1 MRSRS
6 LLHAVFSALAIALFA
21 AAGLSPQAVH
31 AQARLQFIDAG
42 GLRDFVPAEDEVYLR
57 WRAGAPV
64 GVRGAVESRIAGTTV
79 LDSVG
84 PHAVVK
90 LSQRLDVARLRAGT
104 DEFSGAFPGVEVL
117 PVLYVAGEPQGKASR
132 RVLTRQLLVGIA
144 AGQTPAQVGALV
156 GAVAARESAEPG
168 VAILEL
174 ANAFQVLEALAVLQ
188 KAGIPANPLLGHAWD
203 TFALPKDFFFNN
215 QWHLLNTGQ
224 EGSLFGIDANV
235 LDAWQLTLGTG
246 VTIGIV
252 DSCLQ
257 TGHPDLV
264 QNTPSVNSG
273 LHFDFLDEDTDPNPH
288 FGDNHGTSVA
298 GVAAARQNNGSNDP
312 QTGLMLGVSGAAP
325 EARLIGL
332 RLINESGF
340 VPVTDLEE
348 ATALFWKVGVEQV
361 PIIDISNNS
370 WGPGPFIGPDILT
383 RTALRD
389 ATLLGRNRKG
399 QITLFAAGNGQ
410 FSGREANLNGYCNSR
425 YVIAVGAIDNLGKQS
440 AYSELGAN
448 VLVSAPSNG
457 GTLGIVTTDDQDVA
471 GYNPPRSVIQE
482 LANTDYTNQFGGT
495 SSATPLVAGVTGLL
509 LAANPNL
516 GWRDVKEILA
526 STARQVDVADP
537 GWDLNP
543 LLAGVQD
550 NAAGFHF
557 NRKFGGGMVDASAA
571 VIRGLEWNNLAE
583 EIQQEVKFPS
593 AQLPRTIPDFVFTTP
608 PVLPPNARLDF
619 AFVGPNYP
627 NLRVEVL
634 EVTVDITHAR
644 RSDLEISLVSPGG
657 TTSILVAGGR
667 PLGDNKD
674 FKYSVFDG
682 KGGVVKQAIGWTFTS
697 VQHWGENS
705 TGTWQ
710 LFIKDKASIFTGK
723 VNSASVRLYGTP
735 STVQRFK
742 FEAPRYSVIEP
753 DNAPGAAP
761 RDLKVKVLR
770 LGSSVGTAA
779 VSFSSSPRGTATAA
793 AGGVANPDYLPI
805 EGTVFFENGE
815 TFKEITVS
823 VLDDNI
829 PESTEPIYLI
839 LKNPVGAS
847 FGGVNLTT
855 IDLIDNDENRVSV
868 IASDPDAAEPSLG
881 LPEDNGVVT
890 ISRTVAAAQPL
901 VVRFSIS
908 GTATPGLNPGDDYVP
923 VELTATIPAN
933 ETSTTVTIEP
943 RDDESIEGTETVIL
957 SLTADAN
964 YQLGVPSAAQVRIV
978 DNDRSSVQVTAIENG
993 VLRENDQARIATVRI
1008 SRTDDTT
1015 LPLVVNL
1022 TYGGNQVNGGQYV
1035 DADAPAV
1042 QPNKALPATLTIPSG
1057 QSFVDLHIRT
1067 VNDAVYQAS
1076 KAIVIGLDQ
1085 SLDYNFTFGFLS
1097 SATLTVIEDDAL
1109 PDTRIPTV
1117 KVTLPKPNTRFVAP
1131 STVAISGTAA
1141 DNTKVQAVE
1150 YRVNSD
1156 TWKLIPGVTPGAT
1169 VTWSLNLNVP
1179 THPTAPEVAYG
1190 ANVVELRSVDED
1202 GNRSVTGVTSFKYV
1216 AERPIQVTVLGQ
1228 GGVTGGFLGTT
1239 TREVGTDY
1247 EITAQPLP
1255 GQVFLRW
1262 TGLAPGFPNPSDRKI
1277 HFKPEDIIGSALQ
1290 AEFIPTPF
1298 VPAILG
1304 TYSGLARRV
1313 PFTFDSSAYLT
1324 VNVTPTGIFTGR
1336 LSINS
1341 VTYSLKGEFNGT
1353 GVYVGNVTR
1362 KNDLPLTLN
1371 LIIDLAPAGTQ
1382 RITGTIVSPTFTL
1395 TTIAERAPFSKTAP
1409 PPASV
1414 SGKQFTMVLPA
1425 NDQAANGDFE
1435 ADGDGYGTVNID
1447 TAGQVKMIGTLPDG
1461 TKFAS
1466 TQSLTRNL
1474 TWPLFV
1480 ELYSRKG
1487 IAIGTITHDALQA
1500 TTDFRGKYSWFKPA
1514 KSGDKYFPLGF
1525 IIDEN
1530 DLLGSA
1536 YSFTTG
1542 RALAGFANTPD
1553 NASITLDFGNLPN
1566 LIRKVA
1572 TFSESN
1578 LVTMNEAASPSKGEG
1593 LTLKVSTRD
1602 GTFTGSF
1609 THPLGGKKV
1618 SFQGVLFQKQQT
1630 GMGGFLG
1637 ISIPGV
1643 PLQTG
1648 RVFFES
1654 AP

>member
-1 MRSRS
+1 MRPRS
-6 LLHAVFSALAIALFA
+6 LSHAVFSALAITLFA
-21 AAGLSPQAVH
+21 AAGFAPQAVR

-42 GLRDFVPAEDEVYLR
+42 GLRDFVPSEDEVYLR
-57 WRAGAPV
+57 WSAGAPA
-64 GVRGAVESRIAGTTV
+64 GVRGAVESRIAGATV

-104 DEFSGAFPGVEVL
+104 DEFRGAFPGVEVL
-117 PVLYVAGEPQGKASR
+117 PVLYVAGETQGKASR

-168 VAILEL
+168 VAILDL
-174 ANAFQVLEALAVLQ
+174 ANAFRMIEALAVLQ
-188 KAGIPANPLLGHAWD
+188 KAGIPANPLLGHSWD
-203 TFALPKDFFFNN
+203 TFALPKDFFFNA

-224 EGSLFGIDANV
+224 DGSLFGIDANV
-235 LDAWQLTLGTG
+235 LDAWPLTLGAG
-246 VTIGIV
+246 VTISIV

-298 GVAAARQNNGSNDP
+298 GVAAARQNNGSIDP
-312 QTGLMLGVSGAAP
+312 QTGLMLGVSGSAP
-325 EARLIGL
+325 DARLIGL

-348 ATALFWKVGVEQV
+348 ATALFWKVGIDQV

-410 FSGREANLNGYCNSR
+410 LRGREANLNGYCNSR
-425 YVIAVGAIDNLGKQS
+425 YVIAVGAIDNLGKKS
-440 AYSELGAN
+440 SYSELGAN
-448 VLVSAPSNG
+448 VLISAPSSG

-482 LANTDYTNQFGGT
+482 LPNTDYTNQFGGT

-509 LAANPNL
+509 LAANPSL

-543 LLAGVQD
+543 ALAGVQD

-557 NRKFGGGMVDASAA
+557 NPKFGGGMVDASAA
-571 VIRGLEWNNLAE
+571 VIRGLEWTNLAE
-583 EIQQEVKFPS
+583 EVQQEVKFP
-593 AQLPRTIPDFVFTTP
+593 APQLPRTIPDFVFTANP
-608 PVLPPNARLDF
+608 PTSARLDF
-619 AFVGPNYP
+619 AFAGPNFP

-657 TTSILVAGGR
+657 TTSILVAGGT

-705 TGTWQ
+705 AGTWQ
-710 LFIKDKASIFTGK
+710 LFVKDKATTFTGK

-753 DNAPGAAP
+753 DNAPGAAL

-779 VSFSSSPRGTATAA
+779 VSFSTSPRGTATAA
-793 AGGVANPDYLPI
+793 VEGVADPDYLPI
-805 EGTVFFENGE
+805 AGTLLFGNGE

-823 VLDDNI
+823 VLNDDD
-829 PESTEPIYLI
+829 PESTEPIYLL

-855 IDLIDNDENRVSV
+855 IELIDNDENRVTV
-868 IASDPDAAEPSLG
+868 IASDSAAAEPSLG
-881 LPEDNGVVT
+881 LPEDLGVFT
-890 ISRTVAAAQPL
+890 ISRTVPSAQPL
-901 VVRFSIS
+901 VVRFSIA

-933 ETSTTVTIEP
+933 ETSTTVTIEA
-943 RDDESIEGTETVIL
+943 RDDETIEGSETVIL
-957 SLTADAN
+957 SLTTDSN
-964 YQLGVPSAAQVRIV
+964 YQLGVPASAQVRII
-978 DNDRSSVQVTAIENG
+978 DNDRPSVQTTAIENG
-993 VLRENDQARIATVRI
+993 VLRENDQARIGTVRI

-1022 TYGGNQVNGGQYV
+1022 AYGGNQVNGGQYV
-1035 DADAPAV
+1035 DADAPAL
-1042 QPNKALPATLTIPSG
+1042 QPNKALPDTLVIPSG
-1057 QSFVDLHIRT
+1057 QSFVDLHIKT

-1076 KAIVIGLDQ
+1076 KAIVISLDQ

-1097 SATLTVIEDDAL
+1097 SANVTVIEDDAL
-1109 PDTRIPTV
+1109 PDTRIPSV
-1117 KVTLPKPNTRFVAP
+1117 KVSLPKANTRFVAP
-1131 STVAISGTAA
+1131 STVTVSGTAA

-1156 TWKLIPGVTPGAT
+1156 TWKIVPGVTAGAS

-1179 THPTAPEVAYG
+1179 THPTAPEVTYG

-1202 GNRSVTGVTSFKYV
+1202 GNRSVTGVASFKYV
-1216 AERPIQVTVLGQ
+1216 LERAIQVSVLGQ
-1228 GGVTGGFLGTT
+1228 GGVTNGFLGTT
-1239 TREVGTDY
+1239 TREVGTAY
-1247 EITAQPLP
+1247 EITAQPLA

-1262 TGLAPGFPNPSDRKI
+1262 TGLVGGFPNPSDRKI
-1277 HFKPEDIIGSALQ
+1277 RFKPEEIIGAALQ

-1298 VPAILG
+1298 VPAIIG
-1304 TYSGLARRV
+1304 NYSGLARRV

-1324 VNVTPTGIFTGR
+1324 VNVTPTGVFTGK
-1336 LSINS
+1336 LSIKG
-1341 VTYSLKGEFNGT
+1341 VTYSLKGEFNGA
-1353 GVYVGNVTR
+1353 GVYVGSVPR
-1362 KNDLPLTLN
+1362 KGDLPITLN
-1371 LIIDLAPAGTQ
+1371 LSIDLAPAGTQ
-1382 RITGTIVSPTFTL
+1382 RITGTVVLPTGTL
-1395 TTIAERAPFSKTAP
+1395 NALLDRAPFSKTVP

-1414 SGKQFTMVLPA
+1414 SGKQFTMLLPA
-1425 NDQAANGDFE
+1425 NTQSTNGDFE
-1435 ADGDGYGTVNID
+1435 PDGDGYGTVSID
-1447 TAGQVKMIGTLPDG
+1447 TAGQVKVIGTLPDG
-1461 TKFAS
+1461 TKFTS
-1466 TQSLTRNL
+1466 TQSLTKNL

-1487 IAIGTITHDALQA
+1487 IVIGTITHDALQPA
-1500 TTDFRGKYSWFKPA
+1500 SDFRGSYSWFKPA
-1514 KSGDKYFPLGF
+1514 KSSDKYFPLGF
-1525 IIDEN
+1525 IIEQN

-1536 YSFTTG
+1536 YSFTSG

-1553 NASITLDFGNLPN
+1553 NAAITLDFGNLAN
-1566 LIRKVA
+1566 IILKVA
-1572 TFSESN
+1572 TFNESN
-1578 LVTMNEAASPSKGEG
+1578 LITVNEAASASKGEG
-1593 LTLKVSTRD
+1593 LTMKVSTRD

-1618 SFQGVLFQKQQT
+1618 SIQGVLFQKQQT
-1630 GMGGFLG
+1630 AMGGFLG

-1648 RVFFES
+1648 RVLLES